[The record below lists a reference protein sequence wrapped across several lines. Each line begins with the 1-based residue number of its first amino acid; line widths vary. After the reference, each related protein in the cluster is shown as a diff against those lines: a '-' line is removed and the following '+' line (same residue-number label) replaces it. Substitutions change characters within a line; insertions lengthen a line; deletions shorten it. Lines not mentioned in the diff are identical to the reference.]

1 MRHWSLGPTPSRPRP
16 VARVAG
22 GGGEVRVRGGRGA
35 VTAGCLGV
43 LLVALGGAPIRSV
56 VAATIGALRPV
67 DAAER
72 PGLLDDGDL
81 GALELA
87 VSRSLGWVE
96 RQPPGRLFAFGPRRL
111 TAAEHAAGLRRF
123 LALLADRPPP
133 EVLEQRVL
141 AEFDVLAAGDH
152 GDGSVLV
159 TGYHEP
165 VIDVAARPST
175 AFPVPIPALRDDP
188 ARGQWRDAAYPS
200 RAEVEAGRLGHRAR
214 PLAWARDPVD
224 VFFLEIEGS
233 GTLRFPDGREI
244 RVGPAATNGRPY
256 RSIGRLLIDEGRL
269 TEETVS
275 MAAIRSWLAANPA
288 ERSRVLRHN
297 PAVVFF
303 RRLEGGPLG
312 SLGVPITPARS
323 IAVAPRWFPAGALAF
338 VRAERPRLL
347 AGLGAAW
354 SPLGRFVLVQDA
366 GGAVRGPA
374 RVDVFWGR
382 GADAE
387 LAASEMKQL
396 GELYVL
402 VPKAVGGRGPSAQ
415 PAAAGCPLTR
425 AVIAPAC

>member
-1 MRHWSLGPTPSRPRP
+1 MSHWPPDATPSRRRPLPR
-16 VARVAG
+16 AAG
-22 GGGEVRVRGGRGA
+22 DGGEVRARRGT
-35 VTAGCLGV
+35 VLAGCLGV
-43 LLVALGGAPIRSV
+43 LLLALAGGPIRSV
-56 VAATIGALRPV
+56 VAATLGALRPV
-67 DAAER
+67 AAADR
-72 PGLLDDGDL
+72 PALLDDGDL
-81 GALELA
+81 GSLEVA
-87 VSRSLGWVE
+87 VSRSVAWLD

-141 AEFDVLAAGDH
+141 AEFDVLAAGDQ

-165 VIDVAARPST
+165 VLDVAAQPS
-175 AFPVPIPALRDDP
+175 AEFPVPIPGLRADP
-188 ARGQWRDAAYPS
+188 APGGWRDAGYPS
-200 RAEVEAGRLGHRAR
+200 RAEVEAGRLGWRAR

-233 GTLRFPDGREI
+233 GTLRFPDGREM

-256 RSIGRLLIDEGRL
+256 RSICRLLIDEGQL

-288 ERSRVLRHN
+288 ERRRVLGHN

-323 IAVAPRWFPAGALAF
+323 IAVDPRWFPAGALAF
-338 VRAERPRLL
+338 VRAERPWLL
-347 AGLGAAW
+347 AGLGPVW
-354 SPLGRFVLVQDA
+354 SPLSRFVVVQDA
-366 GGAVRGPA
+366 GGAVRGPG

-396 GELYVL
+396 GDLYVL
-402 VPKAVGGRGPSAQ
+402 VPRATGLARARGP
-415 PAAAGCPLTR
+415 R
-425 AVIAPAC
+425 

>member
-1 MRHWSLGPTPSRPRP
+1 MSHWPPDATPSRRRPLPR
-16 VARVAG
+16 AAG
-22 GGGEVRVRGGRGA
+22 DGGEVRARRGT
-35 VTAGCLGV
+35 VLAGCLGV
-43 LLVALGGAPIRSV
+43 LLLALAGGPIRSV
-56 VAATIGALRPV
+56 VAATLGALRPV
-67 DAAER
+67 AAADR
-72 PGLLDDGDL
+72 PALLDDGDL
-81 GALELA
+81 GSLEVA
-87 VSRSLGWVE
+87 VSRSVAWLD

-141 AEFDVLAAGDH
+141 AEFDVLAAGDQ

-165 VIDVAARPST
+165 VLDVAAQPS
-175 AFPVPIPALRDDP
+175 AEFPVPIPGLRADP
-188 ARGQWRDAAYPS
+188 APGGWRDAGYPS
-200 RAEVEAGRLGHRAR
+200 RAEVEAGRLGWRAR

-233 GTLRFPDGREI
+233 GTLRFPDGREM

-256 RSIGRLLIDEGRL
+256 RSIGRLLIDEGQL

-288 ERSRVLRHN
+288 ERRRVLGHN

-323 IAVAPRWFPAGALAF
+323 IAVDPRWFPAGALAF
-338 VRAERPRLL
+338 VRAERPWLL
-347 AGLGAAW
+347 AGLGPVW
-354 SPLGRFVLVQDA
+354 SPLSRFVVVQDA
-366 GGAVRGPA
+366 GGAVRGPG

-396 GELYVL
+396 GDLYVL
-402 VPKAVGGRGPSAQ
+402 VPRATGLARARGP
-415 PAAAGCPLTR
+415 R
-425 AVIAPAC
+425 